1 MLSDFDLDLAVDALF
16 RVDNANP
23 ADIPDDLLVKAARR
37 YLETIDDPDGGDPG
51 AALRQVLFNV

>member
-51 AALRQVLFNV
+51 QPFGRCFFNV